1 MLPSY
6 THDFLTVAEQHVAA
20 AQAKGVDGEVDAMI
34 AIIAL
39 QNAVV
44 GATKILG
51 RGHPAVKGCLS
62 ESPDLKDVR
71 DMLTHFDE
79 YAVGGGRLQAPEG
92 GGDGAFGW
100 LPMWNAPGTLSILN
114 RRRGDELPTEYR
126 VTVADALRSVAALV
140 GAADASL
147 GLPRSSVVA
156 RLAAQDS

>member
-1 MLPSY
+1 MLPGY

-51 RGHPAVKGCLS
+51 RGHPAVKACLS
-62 ESPDLKDVR
+62 ELPDLKDVR

-79 YAVGGGRLQAPEG
+79 YVVGGGRLQAPS
-92 GGDGAFGW
+92 
-100 LPMWNAPGTLSILN
+100 PVVTAPLVGCRCGTLPAPCSSSTAGGAMSC
-114 RRRGDELPTEYR
+114 RRSTASPSRTRWEPDPVSRTVR
-126 VTVADALRSVAALV
+126 V
-140 GAADASL
+140 G
-147 GLPRSSVVA
+147 
-156 RLAAQDS
+156 